1 LPAVPKNEKPAPTRN
16 QRTATAATKSPP
28 PKPTVNPPS
37 RQSAPAIVP
46 TATTT
51 QTTPNV
57 TTQQLVTPPQQQPVV
72 QKAIESPKESPAP
85 PAPKAATT
93 SDLGP
98 VVEAYARALE
108 SKDINAVRRI
118 YPGISG
124 VQQRN
129 LVAFFQIA
137 KDLNVTFRIED
148 LSSTTTS
155 AEATLAG
162 RYDYV
167 NSSTN
172 DEKHVPVSFAASFQ
186 RDGNVWRLS
195 ALR

>member
-1 LPAVPKNEKPAPTRN
+1 M
-16 QRTATAATKSPP
+16 
-28 PKPTVNPPS
+28 
-37 RQSAPAIVP
+37 
-46 TATTT
+46 
-51 QTTPNV
+51 
-57 TTQQLVTPPQQQPVV
+57 